1 MVDQQNGSQAQL
13 ELETV
18 PGFRQ
23 MSARQ
28 KSELLRNQPL
38 SENPFTD
45 ERLAMVC
52 FCSRVRAGWPKRR
65 VRQLVFHAGPD
76 RRGTAAD

>member
-38 SENPFTD
+38 SEKSFN
-45 ERLAMVC
+45 R
-52 FCSRVRAGWPKRR
+52 
-65 VRQLVFHAGPD
+65 
-76 RRGTAAD
+76 